1 MTRVVC
7 DYSEYCRYGKDGV
20 CTLPEVHLF
29 VYDGFLLCENWE
41 DRPVLVQLEDI
52 TDIPRDM
59 VRD

>member
-41 DRPVLVQLEDI
+41 DRPVLVKLEDI
-52 TDIPRDM
+52 K
-59 VRD
+59 